1 MRQHPLREYV
11 IKKFVESWSRARPS
25 TRADAV
31 EKLTELYDR
40 FKEAGLADRHFET
53 ELCRGPAAAYS
64 QRVGEMLLADYL
76 WRDGFKLCSKAVGP
90 DFFAEKN
97 GESMWVELHTPEP
110 AGVPSEYF
118 EFIPGRVFNVPHT
131 ELSLRWTSAFSEKK
145 RKFDK
150 YIDNG
155 VVGGSDRCVIA
166 INASL
171 LNRRGCPDFRGVS
184 TLPVPVEIM
193 FGLGANQV
201 VIDRFTGD
209 VVAQDFE
216 CRPYILKGSG
226 VSVPS
231 NSFFAEEN
239 KGISAVLGVV
249 LSEQSMLAGEYV
261 SAMIYNPF
269 AEVPL
274 ALKVLRA
281 TEHWVCRE
289 AGQDYVIKIAR

>member
-1 MRQHPLREYV
+1 MRQHPLRECV
-11 IKKFVESWSRARPS
+11 VKKFVESWSRARPS

-31 EKLTELYDR
+31 EKLTALYDK
-40 FKEAGLADRHFET
+40 FKEAGLADRHFES

-76 WRDGFKLCSKAVGP
+76 WRDEFKLCSNAVGP
-90 DFFAEKN
+90 DFFAEK
-97 GESMWVELHTPEP
+97 GAVSMWVELHTPEP
-110 AGVPSEYF
+110 AGVPGEYF
-118 EFIPGRVFNVPHT
+118 EFIPGRVFNVPHK

-150 YIDNG
+150 YVDGG
-155 VVGGSDRCVIA
+155 VVSAADKCVIA

-171 LNRRGCPDFRGVS
+171 LNRRGCPEFTGVS
-184 TLPVPVEIM
+184 TLPIPVEIM
-193 FGLGANQV
+193 FGIGANQV
-201 VIDRFTGD
+201 VIDRVTGD

-216 CRPYILKGSG
+216 CRPYILKSSG
-226 VSVPS
+226 VPVPS
-231 NSFFAEEN
+231 ASFLAEEN

-269 AEVPL
+269 ADFPL
-274 ALKVLRA
+274 ELKTLKA
-281 TEHWVCRE
+281 TEHWVCRRV
-289 AGQDYVIKIAR
+289 GQDYVIEIA

>member
-1 MRQHPLREYV
+1 MKQHPLRECV
-11 IKKFVESWSRARPS
+11 VKKFIESWSRARPS

-76 WRDGFKLCSKAVGP
+76 WRDGFNLCSNAVGP
-90 DFFAEKN
+90 DFFAEKD

-110 AGVPSEYF
+110 TGVPGEYF
-118 EFIPGRVFNVPHT
+118 EFIPGRVFSVPHT

-145 RKFDK
+145 RKYDK
-150 YIDNG
+150 YIDSG
-155 VVGGSDRCVIA
+155 VVSTSDSCVIA
-166 INASL
+166 INSNL
-171 LNRRGCPDFRGVS
+171 LNRIGCPDFTGVS

-193 FGLGANQV
+193 FGIGANQV

-209 VVAQDFE
+209 VLAQDFE
-216 CRPYILKGSG
+216 CRPHIIKGSG
-226 VSVPS
+226 VPVPS

-239 KGISAVLGVV
+239 KSISAVLGVV
-249 LSEQSMLAGEYV
+249 LSEQSILAGEYL
-261 SAMIYNPF
+261 SAMIYNPQ
-269 AEVPL
+269 ADVPL
-274 ALKVLRA
+274 ALKILSA
-281 TEHWVCRE
+281 TEHWVCRGG
-289 AGQDYVIKIAR
+289 GQDYVIEIAQ